1 MFLSAIYNYR
11 STEPVW
17 FRFFRGFFAIT
28 LTGIIIYYSVNQ
40 YLRLDKEAFITIK
53 LEYSTGYILNMS
65 ICTEISNEINNV
77 KFNVLPEFYGEL
89 TLSND
94 TINHQNVSLFD
105 IGYSYSWLNITTNI
119 NNNISETIFHNFSD
133 PYCNPHTI
141 PNNILSLNFESFQY
155 LLPYKPDLIFNTD
168 KYNIINSIKND
179 DNDNIGIIETIT
191 HFSLYLG
198 SAYIIS
204 YKPIIINNED
214 TFGNLKYK
222 LELNLQLEQLPIQL
236 ESNEVRLKVLPIE
249 LSYSRIARFESTK
262 IFSYTDL
269 ISNLGGFY
277 GAIVGIFCLFFGM
290 QKHEPWGLAQKYLF
304 SCSYCRKSLKRNF
317 ARKYVSSSGIPL
329 VEKVNKRP
337 EGSSLEERVQIL
349 ETLLRDYYLDDYYLK
364 KVKDVRTKRKSLL
377 KKYKEINRQ
386 DNENTENTEFNSLV

>member
-1 MFLSAIYNYR
+1 
-11 STEPVW
+11 
-17 FRFFRGFFAIT
+17 
-28 LTGIIIYYSVNQ
+28 
-40 YLRLDKEAFITIK
+40 
-53 LEYSTGYILNMS
+53 
-65 ICTEISNEINNV
+65 
-77 KFNVLPEFYGEL
+77 
-89 TLSND
+89 
-94 TINHQNVSLFD
+94 
-105 IGYSYSWLNITTNI
+105 
-119 NNNISETIFHNFSD
+119 
-133 PYCNPHTI
+133 
-141 PNNILSLNFESFQY
+141 
-155 LLPYKPDLIFNTD
+155 
-168 KYNIINSIKND
+168 
-179 DNDNIGIIETIT
+179 
-191 HFSLYLG
+191 
-198 SAYIIS
+198 
-204 YKPIIINNED
+204 
-214 TFGNLKYK
+214 LKYK

-262 IFSYTDL
+262 IFGYTDL